1 MNVRHHLENEA
12 GERVSLDAMRGTTTT
27 VLRRPTLWWP
37 AATAALRFAPRG
49 WWRRAPFLPVP
60 DERYWRFRME
70 TAYGDER
77 ARVGA
82 HDLDDVLRWAY
93 RARARRR

>member
-1 MNVRHHLENEA
+1 MNVKHQLDTDQQ
-12 GERVSLDAMRGTTTT
+12 VSRDAMRVTTAI
-27 VLRRPTLWWP
+27 VLRHPTLWWS
-37 AATAALRFAPRG
+37 AAHAAVRFAPRG
-49 WWRRAPFLPVP
+49 WWRHAPFLPVP

-82 HDLDDVLRWAY
+82 EDLDDVLRWAH